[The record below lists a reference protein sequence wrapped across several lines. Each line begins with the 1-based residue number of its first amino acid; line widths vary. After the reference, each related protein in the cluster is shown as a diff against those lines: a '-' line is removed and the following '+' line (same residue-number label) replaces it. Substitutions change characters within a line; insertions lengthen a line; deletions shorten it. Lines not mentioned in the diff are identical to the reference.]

1 MWTGENAGSAR
12 LKNLYPCNQRLSHL
26 NADNANA
33 DHEKGGTADQVRLNK
48 REDDLDVSGIYIR
61 ITPRSPRNPRLK
73 EDEIE

>member
-1 MWTGENAGSAR
+1 MWTGD
-12 LKNLYPCNQRLSHL
+12 NQRRFCTFKEFYVHANRGCLIL

-61 ITPRSPRNPRLK
+61 ITPRNPRLK